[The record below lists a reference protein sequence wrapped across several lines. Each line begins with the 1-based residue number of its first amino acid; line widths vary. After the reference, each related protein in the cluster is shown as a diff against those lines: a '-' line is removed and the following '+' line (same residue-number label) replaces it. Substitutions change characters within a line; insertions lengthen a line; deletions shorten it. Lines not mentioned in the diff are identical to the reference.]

1 MNLGSNSCRGARNKA
16 ALHPEVGVH
25 SMPTG
30 SPVEVRFRLHERLR
44 PAGEAT
50 EQIPAGRFGRLP
62 RITQVL
68 VSRYTWKI

>member
-1 MNLGSNSCRGARNKA
+1 
-16 ALHPEVGVH
+16 
-25 SMPTG
+25 MPTG